1 MQGVKRFTRK
11 YIKARATK
19 CFVDRFLEELE
30 CALPQRKDKGK
41 AKVGGG
47 RMPPQWIP
55 PPVGMMKI
63 NVDASVSK
71 NKKISSVVLLS
82 LTIQPECF

>member
-47 RMPPQWIP
+47 Q
-55 PPVGMMKI
+55 
-63 NVDASVSK
+63 DATPMDSTAGRDDE
-71 NKKISSVVLLS
+71 N
-82 LTIQPECF
+82 QCGCFSFKE